1 MHSITIGMAIATTT
15 FILSP
20 GVPGVLKPALGS
32 VYIALSSVM
41 ACRVYRVILGALTD
55 FQDSHLKTKTILSFY
70 RTANN
75 IRDERTHT
83 SSGNRTIAV
92 IEPPENL

>member
-1 MHSITIGMAIATTT
+1 MAIATTT

-20 GVPGVLKPALGS
+20 SVPGVLEPALGT
-32 VYIALSSVM
+32 VYVALSSAM

-55 FQDSHLKTKTILSFY
+55 FQDSPLKTKAILSFY
-70 RTANN
+70 CTNN

-83 SSGNRTIAV
+83 LSGNRTVAV